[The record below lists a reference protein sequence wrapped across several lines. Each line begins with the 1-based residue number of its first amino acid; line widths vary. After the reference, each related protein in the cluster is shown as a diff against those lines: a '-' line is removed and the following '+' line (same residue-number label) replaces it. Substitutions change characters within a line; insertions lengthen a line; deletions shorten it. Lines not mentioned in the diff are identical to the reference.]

1 MIDIPIR
8 AVAPQATPI
17 AALDLVV
24 DADCMAGTRWRWSH
38 RSVLAQAALPRS
50 LAWSRIVALALAI
63 ALHVG
68 MLVRLTIPPPLLPP
82 ASTTEVFSALS
93 AAGSP
98 ANALRVVFVERTVAV
113 DARNAADDAPVRS
126 LLATTTLEPVHA
138 LPTTL
143 TTAPAPAPA
152 VALSAPRIDPPTE
165 RSQLLNEA
173 IAADAAPPVSDESVP
188 EARLFRQDGSIA
200 LPESVI
206 ADLRAVESEQRR
218 FDFVTPG
225 IAGAGSAFTRKPAV
239 AYEPTRFDADWA
251 PVRTLGQDIIVPV
264 AELLTFE
271 NKRKTFRCSV
281 LPPVCTW
288 GRTDEGGQ
296 LDDPNTLN
304 PVEAA
309 QCRNLWESITAATD
323 QDVWMRLRRQF
334 DAECRKPLLVDQ
346 TPPLAP
352 ALD

>member
-1 MIDIPIR
+1 MIDIPVR
-8 AVAPQATPI
+8 AAVVQATPI
-17 AALDLVV
+17 AALDLLVGP
-24 DADCMAGTRWRWSH
+24 ADMEATRWRWSH
-38 RSVLAQAALPRS
+38 RNVLAQAAMPRS
-50 LAWSRIVALALAI
+50 LGWSRILGLALAM

-68 MLVRLTIPPPLLPP
+68 MLLRLTMPPPVLPP
-82 ASTTEVFSALS
+82 ASTTEVFRAQPTT
-93 AAGSP
+93 GSP
-98 ANALRVVFVERTVAV
+98 AEALRVVFVQRAATV
-113 DARNAADDAPVRS
+113 DAGDAAADAPVRS
-126 LLATTTLEPVHA
+126 LPAATTLQPVQPS
-138 LPTTL
+138 PTTL

-152 VALSAPRIDPPTE
+152 PAKIDPPME
-165 RSQLLNEA
+165 RSRVATEA
-173 IAADAAPPVSDESVP
+173 VAAGASPPISDHSVP
-188 EARLFRQDGSIA
+188 EARLFRPDGSIA

-225 IAGAGSAFTRKPAV
+225 LAGAGSAFTRKPAV

-251 PVRTLGQDIIVPV
+251 PVRTLAGDIIVPV

-281 LPPVCTW
+281 LPPVCSW

-304 PVEAA
+304 PAEAA
-309 QCRNLWESITAATD
+309 QCRSLWDAITAATD

-334 DAECRKPLLVDQ
+334 DGECRKPLLVDQ
-346 TPPLAP
+346 MPPLSRAQE
-352 ALD
+352 